1 MEMRAT
7 MEQDKQKAIVDFR
20 KQADLEKQKAILET
34 KKKQWCAHCGKEA
47 IFYCCW
53 NTSYC
58 DYPCQQAH
66 WPSHMSTCA
75 QTNSEEDS
83 NTSASEPQEQKPL
96 QISQHPAAESAS
108 PASIMNSLNR
118 PVSGMTAMN

>member
-1 MEMRAT
+1 MLKEMKTNMAKESQRT
-7 MEQDKQKAIVDFR
+7 IEEFK
-20 KQADLEKQKAILET
+20 KQAELDKQKAILET
-34 KKKQWCAHCGKEA
+34 KKKQWCSNCGKEA

-66 WPSHMSTCA
+66 WPQHMATCS
-75 QTNSEEDS
+75 QTNQDEES

-96 QISQHPAAESAS
+96 QIS
-108 PASIMNSLNR
+108 
-118 PVSGMTAMN
+118 